1 LFAAATLARQNGME
15 MMGTEAAPDYFSND
29 GAFDFG
35 IGQQKLDGPYITDD
49 ERKRFE
55 ASAAIPDQRYHYRYV
70 AVDEVS
76 RAADLLPPRSQAFAA
91 VLCTATGWMLDTRG
105 ADEQVHNLYARYV
118 QEGPYVPWAA
128 NFGRD
133 CPEPNFDDAART
145 HYWRD
150 TRNFLSHYRWPVG
163 SGGLVL
169 LGLIA
174 AGWFLRRRMS
184 LAK

>member
-1 LFAAATLARQNGME
+1 
-15 MMGTEAAPDYFSND
+15 S
-29 GAFDFG
+29 FDFG
-35 IGQQKLDGPYITDD
+35 FGQQKLEGAFITDG

-55 ASAAIPDQRYHYRYV
+55 ASAAIPDRRFHYRYV

-91 VLCTATGWMLDTRG
+91 VLCAATRWMLGTPG
-105 ADEQVHNLYARYV
+105 AEEQVHNLYARYV

-128 NFGRD
+128 NFGRG
-133 CPEPNFDDAART
+133 CPSPNFDDAALS

-150 TRNFLSHYRWPVG
+150 TRNFLSHYRWLVG
-163 SGGLVL
+163 IS
-169 LGLIA
+169 GLILIA
-174 AGWFLRRRMS
+174 LVAGGWFLRRHVS